1 MIFLWPQMIKYSHS
15 LLMRTAKED
24 TKSPDL
30 GLDPSANAPALGST
44 PRGRPG
50 TGAPGPHAVRGLR
63 RSTEQVPPRPNALAA
78 AEAAGPKATRRGTKQ
93 SPRCG
98 QVEGSVLFFFPICPI
113 FYYFFRMF
121 VPCVFML
128 SRFSRS
134 LCRVLV
140 CQLTCANEY
149 RGSDVAR

>member
-98 QVEGSVLFFFPICPI
+98 QVEGSVLFFSL
-113 FYYFFRMF
+113 F
-121 VPCVFML
+121 V
-128 SRFSRS
+128 RFSIIFS
-134 LCRVLV
+134 GCLSHVFSCCPGSHGV
-140 CQLTCANEY
+140 CVVYSCAN
-149 RGSDVAR
+149 